1 MSRDQEIYAHLKER
15 HAKARRISSMMLS
28 MKDKG
33 VTVKRQTSCKSV
45 LVMYVIELPWEIS
58 LIFQVP
64 FSSAAAPGHH
74 RQNQHFGDQ
83 DLHLGVEAV
92 LRRFSQRSHH
102 HHRATLGGWARP
114 NAGSYPADGTCAS
127 SACGARNCSRSRSTS
142 TTRRT
147 WTRSSS
153 RSRPEQTGQSVGR
166 QVRGVGC
173 LVQQGL
179 YLLFISHSIA

>member
-1 MSRDQEIYAHLKER
+1 MSRDQEVYAHLKER

-74 RQNQHFGDQ
+74 HHRQNQHFGDQ

-102 HHRATLGGWARP
+102 HHRSL
-114 NAGSYPADGTCAS
+114 SS
-127 SACGARNCSRSRSTS
+127 SAD
-142 TTRRT
+142 TTYSNLNE
-147 WTRSSS
+147 TRQSQQHFSKFAILFLKKI
-153 RSRPEQTGQSVGR
+153 ETFQT
-166 QVRGVGC
+166 
-173 LVQQGL
+173 
-179 YLLFISHSIA
+179 ISASKGDKF

>member
-1 MSRDQEIYAHLKER
+1 MSRDQEVYAHLKER

-33 VTVKRQTSCKSV
+33 VTVKRQTS
-45 LVMYVIELPWEIS
+45 L
-58 LIFQVP
+58 P

-102 HHRATLGGWARP
+102 HHRSL
-114 NAGSYPADGTCAS
+114 SS
-127 SACGARNCSRSRSTS
+127 SAD
-142 TTRRT
+142 TTYSNLNE
-147 WTRSSS
+147 TR
-153 RSRPEQTGQSVGR
+153 QS
-166 QVRGVGC
+166 
-173 LVQQGL
+173 QQH
-179 YLLFISHSIA
+179 FNSMTA